1 MRLQRPLIQKRRFPV
16 LLRTSG
22 DPRQGPAGRRGWL
35 YARKRSARP
44 RRAGNTR
51 GTRSAR
57 RPGGRAPRATS
68 SGGSPSL
75 ARVARAEVNTA
86 TSSGRV
92 FASPRPSPQDRWTC
106 SPPLGA
112 RSMSRFPAVAG
123 RAPRRQEEG
132 ERSRDLQEERPS
144 AGSVADR
151 GAVRGTPRRPEGV
164 VARGFGGGGGGGDE
178 SPPETGGE
186 EEAAGCSLPVTL
198 HAGGELCVQRAT
210 LDWRG
215 AVPDLSWAK
224 TLLGGQKVHPNAG
237 TRPALK

>member
-1 MRLQRPLIQKRRFPV
+1 MDTSAATTDFKKGVSRPFGAQAETLDRALPDV
-16 LLRTSG
+16 G
-22 DPRQGPAGRRGWL
+22 AGFARG
-35 YARKRSARP
+35 AAAHADGGRDISAR
-44 RRAGNTR
+44 AG
-51 GTRSAR
+51 GLV
-57 RPGGRAPRATS
+57 APRHRAA
-68 SGGSPSL
+68 PPPL

-151 GAVRGTPRRPEGV
+151 GAVRGTPRRPAGV
-164 VARGFGGGGGGGDE
+164 VARGFGRM
-178 SPPETGGE
+178 
-186 EEAAGCSLPVTL
+186 
-198 HAGGELCVQRAT
+198 AGGMKVRLRQGEKRRLQA
-210 LDWRG
+210 
-215 AVPDLSWAK
+215 AAFLSPSKPEANFASSEPLW
-224 TLLGGQKVHPNAG
+224 TGEGRSQ
-237 TRPALK
+237 T

>member
-1 MRLQRPLIQKRRFPV
+1 MCEGWMRLQRPLIQKRRFPV

-35 YARKRSARP
+35 YARNRSARP

-164 VARGFGGGGGGGDE
+164 VARGFGGGVGVEGMKVLLRQAE
-178 SPPETGGE
+178 KRRLQAAAFLSPSTPEANFASREPLWTGEGR
-186 EEAAGCSLPVTL
+186 SQT
-198 HAGGELCVQRAT
+198 
-210 LDWRG
+210 
-215 AVPDLSWAK
+215 
-224 TLLGGQKVHPNAG
+224 
-237 TRPALK
+237 